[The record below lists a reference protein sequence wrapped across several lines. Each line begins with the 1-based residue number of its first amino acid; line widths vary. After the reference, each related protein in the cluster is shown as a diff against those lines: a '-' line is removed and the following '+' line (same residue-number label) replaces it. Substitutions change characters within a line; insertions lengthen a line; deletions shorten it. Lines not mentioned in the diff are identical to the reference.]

1 MVKCLDEEKVFYN
14 NLYPFTDLPRTGM
27 ESLKWNLYITDTTLR
42 DGQQAWR
49 PLKIEEAVKV
59 YQLLNE
65 LDAGSGIIKSCEF
78 FLYTDKDR
86 EVVRRVKELGYD
98 YPKPIAWI
106 RATFSDLKL
115 VEEAGLDKAVILSSI
130 SDYHIYY
137 KLRLSRSQAVEKYL
151 SVIEEALKK
160 GISVRA
166 SLEDIT
172 RADIY
177 GLAIPFIHKVF
188 DLGEKYGVEVEVKI
202 ADTLGLGLPFEEVP
216 LPRSIPRIVKALIR
230 DGGVPGE
237 KIEFHG
243 HNDFHMVVANHVVAW
258 ISGASMSNCTLLGMG
273 ERAGNCPLEA
283 MALFYVQ
290 LKGTTGGMNLKVLK
304 KIKEFF
310 EEIGFEIPEFQPI
323 LGANAFR
330 TKAGIHIDG
339 LLKNPQVYLSYDP
352 NAVLGIPYT
361 VSITPYSGRA
371 GVAFW
376 LKSMFGS
383 SSWEDMKN
391 DPRLAEI
398 YNEIT
403 EIYKTGRTTPI
414 TDREMITLLK
424 KHVPEILEKYRD
436 KLPRHLRG
444 LI

>member
-65 LDAGSGIIKSCEF
+65 VDAGSGIIKSCEF

-243 HNDFHMVVANHVVAW
+243 HNDFHLGVANATAAW
-258 ISGASMSNCTLLGMG
+258 LYGAALNNTTLLGIG
-273 ERAGNCPLEA
+273 ERAGNVPLEA
-283 MALFYVQ
+283 MVFIYAGI
-290 LKGTTGGMNLKVLK
+290 KGTLDEMDTRALTEVARYYE
-304 KIKEFF
+304 KELSYRV
-310 EEIGFEIPEFQPI
+310 PAYYPI
-323 LGANAFR
+323 VGRNFNVTR
-330 TKAGIHIDG
+330 AGIHADG
-339 LLKNPQVYLSYDP
+339 TLKNIRMYLPFDTESLLESP
-352 NAVLGIPYT
+352 PGIA
-361 VSITPYSGRA
+361 ITPYSGAA

-376 LKSMFGS
+376 INHFFRLKNQEKVGK
-383 SSWEDMKN
+383 EHPGVQKIYQ
-391 DPRLAEI
+391 EI
-398 YNEIT
+398 LKRFEMGEVLT
-403 EIYKTGRTTPI
+403 I
-414 TDREMITLLK
+414 TDREMLK
-424 KHVPEILEKYRD
+424 LVRRFLPEIWERYRS
-436 KLPRHLRG
+436 RAREVE
-444 LI
+444 